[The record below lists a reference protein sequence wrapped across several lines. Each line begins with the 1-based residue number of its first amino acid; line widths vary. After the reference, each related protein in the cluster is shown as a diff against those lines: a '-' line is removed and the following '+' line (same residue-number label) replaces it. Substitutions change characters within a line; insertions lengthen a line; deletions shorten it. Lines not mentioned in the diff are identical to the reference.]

1 LYNLKSKLYL
11 KIKGKNII
19 RFIKRLHSNKID
31 LLDIKYLDKNEV
43 LIKIYKADYNKIVE
57 IKTSYEVNT
66 AGYDGILKIRKIIN
80 INKFFIIFI
89 FIAIAIIVFL
99 SNLIFEVDIVTN
111 DNKMKEKILNE
122 LNNNGIK
129 PYQFKKSY
137 QKIQEIKSNI
147 LVKYKHEIDWIE
159 IECVGTKYII
169 RYEPRIENKT
179 SDVSNF
185 RNIVA
190 KKNAVIYSLDISSG
204 QILKNK
210 KSYVKAGDV
219 IVSGYIYLNDSIKNT
234 VSSKGNVFGEV
245 WYEVTIKYPFKYK
258 EESKTGNKKKVYVL
272 KILNNN
278 FELFNFKHYKNKKVT
293 SKTILKNN
301 ILPISF
307 ETQYQEE
314 MKIIDKNYNIEQA
327 LEEAV
332 SLGRK
337 KIKENLNESEFILNH
352 RILSQTNDEYGITV
366 KIFYSVIEDITQY
379 QEITEYNNLEAND
392 ETIN

>member
-1 LYNLKSKLYL
+1 MKSKLYL

-31 LLDIKYLDKNEV
+31 LLDIKYLNKNEV
-43 LIKIYKADYNKIVE
+43 LIKIYKADFNKIEE

-89 FIAIAIIVFL
+89 SIAIAIIVFL

-179 SDVSNF
+179 NDVSNF

-219 IVSGYIYLNDSIKNT
+219 IVSGYIYLNDMIKDT
-234 VSSKGNVFGEV
+234 ISSEGKVYGEV
-245 WYEVTIKYPFKYK
+245 WYDVSVTYPLEYK
-258 EESKTGNKKKVYVL
+258 EEIKTGKNKFVYVI
-272 KILNNN
+272 KILNKNI
-278 FELFNFKHYKNKKVT
+278 ELFNFKKYK
-293 SKTILKNN
+293 
-301 ILPISF
+301 
-307 ETQYQEE
+307 E
-314 MKIIDKNYNIEQA
+314 
-327 LEEAV
+327 
-332 SLGRK
+332 K
-337 KIKENLNESEFILNH
+337 KIKDKIILKSSILPFSLLKQKQEEIITINEKNSYDDALEKAIAIGKEKIESKLNKEEFILDYKVIEKVNNKDS
-352 RILSQTNDEYGITV
+352 ISV
-366 KIFYSVIEDITQY
+366 KIFYSVVEDIGEY
-379 QEITEYNNLEAND
+379 QKIEEYKLEDNNEF
-392 ETIN
+392 IN

>member
-1 LYNLKSKLYL
+1 MKSKLYL

-31 LLDIKYLDKNEV
+31 LLDIKYLNKNEV
-43 LIKIYKADYNKIVE
+43 LIKIYKTDFNKIEE

-89 FIAIAIIVFL
+89 SIAIAIIVFL

-179 SDVSNF
+179 NDVSNF

-219 IVSGYIYLNDSIKNT
+219 IVSGYIYLNDMIKDT
-234 VSSKGNVFGEV
+234 ISSEGKVYGEV
-245 WYEVTIKYPFKYK
+245 WYDVSVTYPLEYK
-258 EESKTGNKKKVYVL
+258 EEIKTGKNKFVYVI
-272 KILNNN
+272 KILNKNI
-278 FELFNFKHYKNKKVT
+278 ELFNFKKYK
-293 SKTILKNN
+293 
-301 ILPISF
+301 
-307 ETQYQEE
+307 E
-314 MKIIDKNYNIEQA
+314 
-327 LEEAV
+327 
-332 SLGRK
+332 K
-337 KIKENLNESEFILNH
+337 KIKDKIILKSSILPFSLLKQKQEEIITINEKNSYDDALEKAIAIGKEKIESKLNKEEFILDYKVIEKVNNKDS
-352 RILSQTNDEYGITV
+352 ISV
-366 KIFYSVIEDITQY
+366 KIFYSVVEDIGEY
-379 QEITEYNNLEAND
+379 QKIEEYKLEDNNEF
-392 ETIN
+392 IN

>member
-1 LYNLKSKLYL
+1 MKSKLYL

-89 FIAIAIIVFL
+89 SIAIAIIVFL

-179 SDVSNF
+179 NDVSNF

-219 IVSGYIYLNDSIKNT
+219 IVSGYIYLNDMIKDT
-234 VSSKGNVFGEV
+234 ISSEGKVYGEV
-245 WYEVTIKYPFKYK
+245 WYDVSVTYPLEYK
-258 EESKTGNKKKVYVL
+258 EEIKTGKNKFVYVI
-272 KILNNN
+272 KILNKNI
-278 FELFNFKHYKNKKVT
+278 ELFNFKKYK
-293 SKTILKNN
+293 
-301 ILPISF
+301 
-307 ETQYQEE
+307 E
-314 MKIIDKNYNIEQA
+314 
-327 LEEAV
+327 
-332 SLGRK
+332 K
-337 KIKENLNESEFILNH
+337 KIKDKIILKSSILPFSLLKQKQEEIITINEKNSYDDALEKAIAIGKEKIESKLNKEEFILDYKVIEKVNNKDS
-352 RILSQTNDEYGITV
+352 ISV
-366 KIFYSVIEDITQY
+366 KIFYSVVEDIGEY
-379 QEITEYNNLEAND
+379 QKIEEYKLEDNNEF
-392 ETIN
+392 IN